1 MGNRGRLG
9 LLFDVGTDS
18 EIDALSRDWL
28 LPPAATDKFEEV
40 EEVEEVEED
49 LHAQIVI
56 QHIEWIVHGLE
67 ASLPTPPP
75 SVLILGRGRI
85 KAQREGNE

>member
-9 LLFDVGTDS
+9 LLFDAGTDS

-40 EEVEEVEED
+40 EED
-49 LHAQIVI
+49 LQAQIIV
-56 QHIEWIVHGLE
+56 QHIEWVVQGLKE
-67 ASLPTPPP
+67 APNSTFNTHTRARMNQGLA
-75 SVLILGRGRI
+75 RR
-85 KAQREGNE
+85 Q

>member
-40 EEVEEVEED
+40 EED

-56 QHIEWIVHGLE
+56 QHIEWVVHGLE

>member
-40 EEVEEVEED
+40 EEVEED
-49 LHAQIVI
+49 LHAEIII
-56 QHIEWIVHGLE
+56 QHIEWVARGLE

-75 SVLILGRGRI
+75 SALILGRGRI
-85 KAQREGNE
+85 KAQQEGNE